1 MTAINPGISTA
12 LYGKDGETKYKIAPE
27 TSAAQTLI
35 NDSDGNAS
43 TVETE
48 IQVLRSHISSI
59 ENGGVTFTGSLTK
72 DSGLPTVAYKAGWQ
86 YAVKDPGTYAGQTC
100 EEGDMVLCIKD
111 YASGSASNDDWTMI
125 QSNVV
130 GAVTGPDTV
139 IAGHVATFNG
149 TSGRI
154 IQDSGFSIASS
165 VPANARFTDTTYAA
179 ATTSADGLMTASDKA
194 KLNGIA
200 AGADV
205 TNAAAVKAAGAFMK
219 ATDTADAISDGTTK
233 VVMTTAERTKLSG
246 LAAGAEVNQNAFSN
260 VKVGTTTLS
269 ATAKSDTFS
278 LNAGSGIT
286 LTAGTK
292 AVTVAETYVD
302 SCIVSSLDSVPS
314 NLRNGGLIIL
324 KQ

>member
-59 ENGGVTFTGSLTK
+59 ENGGVTFKGSLTK

-111 YASGSASNDDWTMI
+111 YASGSASNDDWTVI
-125 QSNVV
+125 QSNIV

-205 TNAAAVKAAGAFMK
+205 TNAAAVKAAGA
-219 ATDTADAISDGTTK
+219 
-233 VVMTTAERTKLSG
+233 
-246 LAAGAEVNQNAFSN
+246 EVNQNAFSN

>member
-1 MTAINPGISTA
+1 MTAINLGISTA

-59 ENGGVTFTGSLTK
+59 ENGGVTFKGSLTK
-72 DSGLPTVAYKAGWQ
+72 DSGLPTVA
-86 YAVKDPGTYAGQTC
+86 YAGQTC

-111 YASGSASNDDWTMI
+111 YASGSASNDDWTVI
-125 QSNVV
+125 QSNIV
-130 GAVTGPDTV
+130 GAVTWPDTV

-246 LAAGAEVNQNAFSN
+246 LAAEAEVNQNAFSN